1 MYTLVWRSLD
11 LQLSV
16 DTGCHDNEAADAGK
30 WCWCCRVWSVLHV
43 RLQ

>member
-16 DTGCHDNEAADAGK
+16 DTGCHGNEAAADAGK
-30 WCWCCRVWSVLHV
+30 
-43 RLQ
+43 